1 MIVELKKRY
10 GKGFR
15 FNTSYTLA
23 KAENGAGTGN
33 GGGAGFEGP
42 FSGARLY
49 NQFDVESY
57 RQLSPTD
64 QCHRLVNSGIYAQ
77 PAVPDRRRRVMEW
90 LWRNVGPKPHE
101 FPAHRAL

>member
-64 QCHRLVNSGIYAQ
+64 QCHRLVNSGIYTIESGRPISSTLSLPNLPFQTADG
-77 PAVPDRRRRVMEW
+77 A
-90 LWRNVGPKPHE
+90 
-101 FPAHRAL
+101 